1 MQISEKI
8 TGSGENMYNRFFK
21 RAFDLFLGIIAAIFL
36 FVLMLAIAIA
46 IKVDDPKGK
55 VIFKQTRIGRNGRK
69 FKIFKFRSMKSDTPK
84 HLPNYSI
91 SPEDYNKCVTRI
103 GKILRKYSL
112 DELPQIINIIKGD
125 MSWVGPRPVIVNE
138 KELLAAREAA
148 GLSSFR
154 PGLTGWAQINGRN
167 ALSDEEKAR
176 YDAEYVSRIS
186 FLFDISCILRTIPL
200 VVSKEGFTEG
210 VGMMI
215 DQNADFESAEEFVVD
230 KPLTIEVSA
239 DGKTQKIT

>member
-8 TGSGENMYNRFFK
+8 TGSGENMYNRFLK
-21 RAFDLFLGIIAAIFL
+21 RAFDLFLGIIAAIIL
-36 FVLMLAIAIA
+36 FVPMLAIAVA

-55 VIFKQTRIGRNGRK
+55 VFFKQTRIGRNGKK

-84 HLPNYSI
+84 HLPNHSI
-91 SPEDYNKCVTRI
+91 SPEEYSKYVTKI
-103 GKILRKYSL
+103 GNILRKYSL
-112 DELPQIINIIKGD
+112 DELPQIFNIIKGD

-138 KELLAAREAA
+138 KELLAAREKA

-154 PGLTGWAQINGRN
+154 PGLTGWAQVNGRN

-176 YDAEYVSRIS
+176 YDAEYVSHIS
-186 FLFDISCILRTIPL
+186 FLFDLSCIVKTIPL

-210 VGMMI
+210 VGMQI

-230 KPLTIEVSA
+230 EPLTVET
-239 DGKTQKIT
+239 DGKIQKIT